1 MSRKLKELE
10 KKLTPAW
17 IAVLNVLGVLYG
29 VWGATSFY
37 TNAIRG
43 HAEVGVLA
51 LWLFGMPVVFAG
63 SLVLTALPVGWM
75 LSTLKDFGRRLILV
89 SVAFGIF
96 LAGYGEP
103 SLWLALV
110 AGATFVY
117 VYWTYK
123 KAFEDEEELKK
134 L

>member
-1 MSRKLKELE
+1 MELSNMD

-43 HAEVGVLA
+43 HTEVGA
-51 LWLFGMPVVFAG
+51 FGLWLFGMPIVFFG
-63 SLVLTALPVGWM
+63 SLLLTALPLGWI
-75 LSTLKDFGRRLILV
+75 LSTIKDFGLRLIIV
-89 SVAFGIF
+89 SVALGIF

-103 SLWLALV
+103 SLWLAVV
-110 AGATFVY
+110 AGATFVF